1 MAVSTKKKRPG
12 PISASR
18 NGIDEMATLESLTER
33 QLQVY
38 KYIRELIHNRGYG
51 PTVREIKDHFDISS
65 PNGVMCHLKAL
76 EKKGVI
82 TREAKRSRA
91 IELNAAIEEES
102 RGLPF
107 VGRVAAGPTTLA
119 FEQADRL
126 DLGEMFTNKDMFVL
140 QVTGD
145 SMIEAQ
151 ICSGDYVIIKK
162 QKTAQ
167 KGQMVVAM
175 TDEGEATLKYW
186 HPEANRIRLQPAN
199 KNMQPI
205 YVQNAQVLGV
215 VAGVVRKV

>member
-1 MAVSTKKKRPG
+1 
-12 PISASR
+12 
-18 NGIDEMATLESLTER
+18 MATLESLTDR

-51 PTVREIKDHFDISS
+51 PTVREIKDHFEISS

-91 IELNAAIEEES
+91 IELNAAIEEQS

-126 DLGEMFTNKDMFVL
+126 DLGELFTNKDMFVL

-151 ICSGDYVIIKK
+151 IADGDFVVLKK
-162 QKTAQ
+162 QKQAN
-167 KGQMVVAM
+167 KGQMVVAL
-175 TDEGEATLKYW
+175 TEEGEATLKYW

-199 KNMQPI
+199 RTMQPI
-205 YVQNAQVLGV
+205 YVANAQVLGV
-215 VAGVVRKV
+215 VVGVVRKLK

>member
-1 MAVSTKKKRPG
+1 MSLL
-12 PISASR
+12 
-18 NGIDEMATLESLTER
+18 DSLTDR
-33 QLQVY
+33 QLQIF
-38 KYIRELIHNRGYG
+38 KYIRECIQRRGYG

-76 EKKGVI
+76 ERKGVI
-82 TREAKRSRA
+82 KREAKRSRA
-91 IELNAAIEEES
+91 IELNPAIEEET

-119 FEQADRL
+119 FEQAERIDIAAL
-126 DLGEMFTNKDMFVL
+126 FKTKDLFVL

-145 SMIEAQ
+145 SMIDAH
-151 ICSGDYVIIKK
+151 ITNGDYVIVKK
-162 QKTAQ
+162 AKTAA

-199 KNMQPI
+199 RNMPPI
-205 YVQNAQVLGV
+205 YVQHAQVLGV
-215 VAGVVRKV
+215 VAGVVRKL